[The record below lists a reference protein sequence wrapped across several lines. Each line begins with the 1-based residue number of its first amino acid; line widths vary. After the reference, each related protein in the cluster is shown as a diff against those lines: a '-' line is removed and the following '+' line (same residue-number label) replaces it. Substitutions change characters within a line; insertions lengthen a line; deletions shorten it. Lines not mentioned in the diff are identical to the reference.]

1 MFEWRES
8 IITQIDIPDV
18 YQADRP
24 LPSPLESQV
33 LVIINTTTMI
43 LDVGLHVMDK
53 IVPKCPG
60 KPGNRSPVVSVDR
73 GHRGMMPSPSWDT
86 PAMLDK
92 VKFMI
97 GTSLNIQALIRSIFA
112 PSSVQQSGPGRHIVP
127 IHVSFNP

>member
-1 MFEWRES
+1 MFEWRDS

-53 IVPKCPG
+53 IVPKFPG

-73 GHRGMMPSPSWDT
+73 GHGGMIPSPSWGY
-86 PAMLDK
+86 PCEYY
-92 VKFMI
+92 
-97 GTSLNIQALIRSIFA
+97 
-112 PSSVQQSGPGRHIVP
+112 QSCEQNLGLP
-127 IHVSFNP
+127 IDRQSEIYDRDITEY